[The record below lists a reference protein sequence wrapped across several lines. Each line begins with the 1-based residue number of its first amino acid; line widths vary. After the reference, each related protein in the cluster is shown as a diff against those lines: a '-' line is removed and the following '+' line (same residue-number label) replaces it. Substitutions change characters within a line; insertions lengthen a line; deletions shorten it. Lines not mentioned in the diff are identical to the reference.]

1 MKTAIKFKIAFLA
14 LVAFLLLSCGG
25 NKMTG
30 SAADNTGT
38 NGATNGTG
46 KIPKSESVHNYKN

>member
-1 MKTAIKFKIAFLA
+1 MKTATKYKMVVLAFFA
-14 LVAFLLLSCGG
+14 LLLLSCGG

-30 SAADNTGT
+30 TAADNTGT

-46 KIPKSESVHNYKN
+46 KIPKSDGVHNYKN